1 MSIWYAESGK
11 REMALIGHSAEVSAG
26 RFNYRGDLVV
36 SGSMDGTM
44 RLWDTKS
51 GAALVVF
58 RKVG

>member
-1 MSIWYAESGK
+1 
-11 REMALIGHSAEVSAG
+11 MALIGHSAEVSAG